1 MADYLTK
8 SSERASESDHQNA
21 IALARYNI
29 ASVNEWKMVIEM
41 VKLMNYYYVNHIY
54 LS

>member
-8 SSERASESDHQNA
+8 SAERASESDHQNA

-29 ASVNEWKMVIEM
+29 ASVNDWRMVIEM
-41 VKLMNYYYVNHIY
+41 IEQIN
-54 LS
+54 